1 MVWGSFILSSVVS
14 MQLCVLQTRWCVEE
28 PALSLCSFLS
38 MAWTQV
44 PWIQVTDWLVRI
56 KRHWVDKVR
65 ANTRR
70 WSVANPVILAMSPNW
85 FPISSSPRECF
96 SSVTKVTMHTGMS
109 NCIGIS
115 NSDPRTRAL
124 ISRHPLPILIVING
138 LFVMRCD
145 ARRQNSAETRLGIF
159 WHCKTDRISYYCAR
173 TRTGGDKAT
182 TWSRG
187 CVWRNCQCSAKQV
200 YFPTFLDTMYRWW
213 NKKYNRTA
221 EL

>member
-115 NSDPRTRAL
+115 NSDPRTRSL

-138 LFVMRCD
+138 LFVMRCQTSEFC
-145 ARRQNSAETRLGIF
+145 RNQTWNFLTLQNWQNFILLCSNTDWRGQGHHLIPRLCVTELSMF
-159 WHCKTDRISYYCAR
+159 RKTSLLPDF
-173 TRTGGDKAT
+173 
-182 TWSRG
+182 SRHN
-187 CVWRNCQCSAKQV
+187 VSMMK
-200 YFPTFLDTMYRWW
+200 
-213 NKKYNRTA
+213 
-221 EL
+221 